1 MNEQNILEQLLAV
14 LEANGVKV
22 RSEPLGGNGGGLCVI
37 KGENFFFV
45 DTQAT
50 AAETAAVCAKAVSEL
65 VDTDS
70 IYLKPQIREFIEKNM
85 ASG

>member
-1 MNEQNILEQLLAV
+1 MNEQNILEELLAV
-14 LEANGVKV
+14 LEANSVKI

-37 KGENFFFV
+37 KGEKFFFV
-45 DTQAT
+45 DNQAA
-50 AAETAAVCAKAVSEL
+50 AAESAAICAQAVSGL

-70 IYLKPQIREFIEKNM
+70 IYLKPQIREFIEKNK